1 VVNATR
7 TAIIVQVADVE
18 ALVAPYREV
27 LDHTAAWGVP
37 AHITVLYP
45 FVAPDRLT
53 DDVLDAVCGCVS
65 TMPAF
70 TVTFARVAWFRED
83 VLWLVPEPAAP
94 FRALTESA
102 RRRFPDHPP
111 YGGAYPDVIPHLTV
125 GSTPL
130 AEHAALQRAAVDLQA
145 ELPVTARID
154 RVSVI
159 AGTDAPGS
167 WHTVA
172 EFALPV
178 A

>member
-7 TAIIVQVADVE
+7 TAIIVPVADVE
-18 ALVAPYREV
+18 AFVAPYREV
-27 LDHTAAWGVP
+27 LDHTAAWAVP

-45 FVAPDRLT
+45 FVAPGLLT
-53 DDVLDAVCGCVS
+53 DDVLDKVRGCVA

-70 TVTFARVAWFRED
+70 TATFARVDWFRDE
-83 VLWLVPEPAAP
+83 VLWLAPEPEAP
-94 FRALTESA
+94 FRALTEA
-102 RRRFPDHPP
+102 AGRRFPDHPP

-125 GSTPL
+125 GSKPL
-130 AEHAALQRAAVDLQA
+130 AEDGALRRAAVDLQA
-145 ELPVTARID
+145 KLPVTARID

-159 AGTDAPGS
+159 AGADAPGS

-172 EFALPV
+172 EFPLP